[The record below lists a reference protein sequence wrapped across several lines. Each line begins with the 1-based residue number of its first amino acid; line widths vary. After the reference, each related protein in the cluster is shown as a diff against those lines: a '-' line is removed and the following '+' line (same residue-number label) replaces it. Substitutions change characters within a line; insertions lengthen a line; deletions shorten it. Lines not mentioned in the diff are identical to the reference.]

1 MKKRKS
7 DLDRTCDIVKL
18 IEKEKK
24 EYDIDDLLKDEPEK
38 IQLKESN
45 LTSISENTKK
55 IDKSK
60 LEKSPTSNLKQLV
73 DEKKEKDF
81 ISKIKT
87 TKEENKPSNKRFHL
101 FLSLLFTVMILLS
114 FAYIGYTLFK
124 FDDSSDQMKMILNSV
139 ILFVMSFSL
148 ILTYACQKVRNK
160 RIFTCIG
167 TLCLSGFFL
176 FNILVDFNILHL
188 PENRVVP
195 DFSNETIEKA
205 MNWAEENNIDVTQIY
220 DSSDQIEEYHVITQD
235 VKPNTSTRDVDK
247 ITFTVSEGPDY
258 NKEVSIANMIGWNID
273 DAIEEIEE
281 NLLNNVTVDY
291 ELNVETNR
299 DVIFFQ
305 NRNGQMKRNDE
316 LKLTVSLGDGS
327 DLQPVELEDFSN
339 EKLLTA
345 SVWLERHGILYE
357 VSYEFS
363 DTVSRGKIIRQSIK
377 KGTTVTPNEDKVTLI
392 VSKGKKIIVP
402 DLSKMSIQEATN
414 WVVSN
419 KLKVSFYEKYH
430 ATIEKGYIIEANYKE
445 NDVIE
450 EGTMIEITSSKGSLL
465 MKSFDNIQDFRTWAS
480 EHDIKIQEEYEQS
493 TSVEKGKIIRFSV
506 EEGTPVNTGD
516 VITVYISNGS
526 TIIVPNFVG
535 KTKSEIESSC
545 KNLGLN
551 CTFTYGGNSSYN
563 KDIAI
568 SQNKKANSEVIPD
581 TYVNIVL
588 SSGKTSTTTNSGS
601 TNNTQNNNSTNNNTS
616 TSTPTPTPSCNTKTF
631 YIQPTWIIINDPEA
645 TCKNIKDN
653 NTGYNFTCNYVESDS
668 GRKGQVLNSG
678 TLNGSTIN
686 SCNTVTLNIKNN

>member
-73 DEKKEKDF
+73 DEKKENDF